1 MAIVAMWLSWPQQK
15 KNFLHKEVRPM
26 EQLDLPTRVV
36 AFGNQKGGVTKTS
49 TVVNLAAALSERG
62 KRVLVFDL
70 DVNCG
75 STRLFGVPQG
85 VNVYGTYEVMLGDEL
100 PLEVVIRP
108 GDMDTVNL
116 PKNVHLIAA
125 HTKLEGIEAA
135 LAAKQG
141 PFASSH
147 DSLRVPIASLKGQ
160 YDYVFLDT
168 SPSMTPPTKAAYMV
182 AQHFVLTAVPERLAI
197 EGLVNAIQYIKHARN
212 SGNPGLRLMG
222 VVMNQVPGRATRLS
236 TALMEEVDRH
246 FSAGDEFMRRFQS
259 SISAS
264 TIVPAVQQGGKTLF
278 EEAPDHKVTQQYRDL
293 AEEFEK
299 RFERLAETQ
308 SPGASPVEAFV
319 NSGVVARRAGRAGG
333 VVNG

>member
-1 MAIVAMWLSWPQQK
+1 MSM
-15 KNFLHKEVRPM
+15 NG
-26 EQLDLPTRVV
+26 LPTHVV

-62 KRVLVFDL
+62 KKVLVFDL

-85 VNVYGTYEVMLGDEL
+85 VNVYGTFEVMLGDEL
-100 PLEVVIRP
+100 PQDVVIRP

-116 PKNVHLIAA
+116 PENVHLIAA
-125 HTKLEGIEAA
+125 HTKLEGIETAMA
-135 LAAKQG
+135 NKQG

-147 DSLRVPIASLKGQ
+147 DSLRHPIDSLQGQ
-160 YDYVFLDT
+160 YDYIFLDT

-182 AQHFVLTAVPERLAI
+182 AQYFVLTAVPERLAI
-197 EGLVNAIQYIKHARN
+197 EGLVNAIQYIKHAR
-212 SGNPGLRLMG
+212 SGGNRELRLMG
-222 VVMNQVPGRATRLS
+222 VVMNQVPGRETRLS
-236 TALMEEVDRH
+236 KALIEEVDRH
-246 FSAGDEFMRRFQS
+246 FSAGDEYMRRYEN

-264 TIVPAVQQGGKTLF
+264 TIVPTVQQGGKTLF

-293 AEEFEK
+293 AAEFEA
-299 RFERLAETQ
+299 RFDKLVAPNTIATPATQ
-308 SPGASPVEAFV
+308 ADPTNGQATVQINPDLEVPQPV
-319 NSGVVARRAGRAGG
+319 RRGEG